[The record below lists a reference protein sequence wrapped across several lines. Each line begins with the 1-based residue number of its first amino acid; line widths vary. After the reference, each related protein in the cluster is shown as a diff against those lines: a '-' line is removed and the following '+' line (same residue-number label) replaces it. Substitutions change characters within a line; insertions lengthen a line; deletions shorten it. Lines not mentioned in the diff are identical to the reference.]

1 MVLKCESL
9 PLAISLLGGV
19 LIKKK
24 SIDEWELVNRN
35 INKYLY
41 KREGLEKEKKIDGV
55 LNLSYE
61 DLPYY
66 LKPCLLYIGQFRE
79 DQIIYIGT
87 LYRLWIAEGMISHD
101 HGHGDNETLM
111 DIAELYLNELVS
123 RSIVHVEVE
132 DFLKEQR
139 YISCRLHDV
148 VRKLCLS
155 KARKEDF
162 GLQIIENDQSGNF
175 STLLDPKTRH
185 LVIHCHEVQVELEND
200 GFTATRDDS
209 RTYVR
214 SLQFLNVVNKKK
226 IEFPQSMLDLDRFK
240 LLRVLLIRGCNFKGR
255 KLPKGIANLVHLKY
269 LGLFYCALDELPS
282 SISNLRYLYTL
293 ELLGSWDV
301 RVPNVLKKM
310 HRLKHLVL
318 PYYKKE
324 NIGEYRLRL
333 EGLEELEI
341 LYGFDS
347 LVHDLKSVTKMKNL
361 QYFEAIAHDNQ
372 SVSSIINAIT
382 TNWKKLHFCKL
393 VIEHGCE
400 ITPTKEG
407 SMFLKQV
414 FTCPN
419 LHYLWIHV
427 HVGTLIHECHNEIIG
442 SRIVRLQLMEC
453 EINEDP
459 MEILGKLPS
468 LQQLFLSNRSY
479 VGKNLKCHA
488 LGFPCLKNLVLKCL
502 PNLKEWRV
510 EKGAMPALSEIEI
523 SRCLRLKMVPY
534 GLRFVATLKKLK
546 ITGMRKFGKRVLAD
560 EGEDFNKVRH
570 VTSIIVVN

>member
-35 INKYLY
+35 INTYLY
-41 KREGLEKEKKIDGV
+41 RGEGVEKEKKLDGV

-66 LKPCLLYIGQFRE
+66 LKPCLLYMGQFRG
-79 DQIIYIGT
+79 DQIIYVGT
-87 LYRLWIAEGMISHD
+87 LYRLWIAEGMISRD

-123 RSIVHVEVE
+123 RSIVNVEVE

-139 YISCRLHDV
+139 YVSCRLHD
-148 VRKLCLS
+148 
-155 KARKEDF
+155 AGKEDF

-175 STLLDPKTRH
+175 GTLLDPKTRH

-200 GFTATRDDS
+200 GFPSTRDDS
-209 RTYVR
+209 RRYK
-214 SLQFLNVVNKKK
+214 N
-226 IEFPQSMLDLDRFK
+226 IEFLHNILDLHKFK
-240 LLRVLLIRGCNFKGR
+240 LLRVLVIRRCNFKGR
-255 KLPKGIANLVHLKY
+255 KLPRGIANLVHLKY
-269 LGLFYCALDELPS
+269 LGLFCCALDELPS

-293 ELLGSWDV
+293 DSWDV

-318 PYYKKE
+318 PYYRKE

-382 TNWKKLHFCKL
+382 TNWKKLRFCKL
-393 VIEHGCE
+393 VIGHGCE

-407 SMFLKQV
+407 SMFLKKV
-414 FTCPN
+414 FTCSD

-427 HVGTLIHECHNEIIG
+427 HVGKLIHEYHNEIIG

-453 EINEDP
+453 EIEEDP
-459 MEILGKLPS
+459 MEILGKLSS

-479 VGKNLKCHA
+479 VGKHLKCHA
-488 LGFPCLKNLVLKCL
+488 LDFPCLKNLVLKCL

-523 SRCLRLKMVPY
+523 NRCLRLKMVPY
-534 GLRFVATLKKLK
+534 GLRFVSTLKKLK
-546 ITGMRKFGKRVLAD
+546 ITGMRKIGKKCFGIIKWSRRRGFLQSPAC
-560 EGEDFNKVRH
+560 DFHYCRRLNE
-570 VTSIIVVN
+570 